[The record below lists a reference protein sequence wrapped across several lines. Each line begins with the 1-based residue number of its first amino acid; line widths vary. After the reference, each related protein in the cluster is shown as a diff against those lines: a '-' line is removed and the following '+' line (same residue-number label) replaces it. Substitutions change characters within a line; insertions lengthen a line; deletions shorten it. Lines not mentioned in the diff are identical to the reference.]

1 MMRNE
6 EIISKGIYGF
16 SQIGGFISVKNY
28 IFMHYGE
35 KICLALRFSNDT
47 DHTFDSMHFCVIQLD
62 ALGEVIGRTRVRY
75 ENMGFK
81 PGTTYVAENAI
92 EVDSK
97 CVDFKVQI
105 YEAHSGFY
113 RYVPRNRRAVIY
125 YDRKAAQKMLERGKA
140 SKSQYTSVK
149 RKEYGRAGVTAAIAI
164 IALLTMLTVNIYYL
178 FSLYLATFP
187 EGQPLPFMVS
197 EAIVEEDIYCGVEYA
212 EI

>member
-6 EIISKGIYGF
+6 EIISKGVYGF

-62 ALGEVIGRTRVRY
+62 ALGNVIGRTRVRY

-97 CVDFKVQI
+97 CVDFKVQM

-113 RYVPRNRRAVIY
+113 KYVPRNRRAVIY

-140 SKSQYTSVK
+140 SGSQHTSVK
-149 RKEYGRAGVTAAIAI
+149 RKEYGRAGITVAFAI

-187 EGQPLPFMVS
+187 EGQLPPFMVS
-197 EAIVEEDIYCGVEYA
+197 EASADEDRCCGVEYA